1 MFKAKKLESNKA
13 GFTLIEVV
21 LVLAIGGLIF
31 LLAFLAFGQAT
42 KNRRDTQRRSD
53 AARVIVELEN
63 YKGDGGSLT
72 ALGDLGP
79 FLESYLD
86 GTDNGTDGGT
96 FTSNNITYTV
106 IGSIADPTGT
116 VTSSNGFMSVAG
128 GFMCNG
134 NTFSGYTGSS
144 SDFAVVVKLEK
155 GQACRDNQ

>member
-1 MFKAKKLESNKA
+1 MSKKLRSSSA

-31 LLAFLAFGQAT
+31 LLAFIAFGQAT

-63 YKGDGGSLT
+63 RKADGGPIT
-72 ALGDLGP
+72 ALNQLGP
-79 FLESYLD
+79 FLVSYLG

-106 IGSIADPTGT
+106 TGTIADPAGT
-116 VTSSNGFMSVAG
+116 VNSSNGFMSVAG
-128 GFMCNG
+128 GFKCSG
-134 NTFSGYTGSS
+134 NTFSGPTGSS
-144 SDFAVVVKLEK
+144 GDYAVVVKLEK